1 MKEEIGEEGEDGWGI
16 MRENEAVISSWYF
29 LSHRAAG
36 NRRPS
41 LPPLPLSE
49 STEERER
56 NLVGRVGKD
65 LVQAGAGT
73 TNTNSE
79 SSKYK
84 IQSDKY
90 KTHEDKYKTQKD
102 KYKTQKGK

>member
-1 MKEEIGEEGEDGWGI
+1 MKEEIGEEGEDGRGI

-36 NRRPS
+36 NRRPRS
-41 LPPLPLSE
+41 LPLSE

-79 SSKYK
+79 SSNYK
-84 IQSDKY
+84 NINGQMQNTRGQIQNRKGQI
-90 KTHEDKYKTQKD
+90 KP
-102 KYKTQKGK
+102 QKGK

>member
-1 MKEEIGEEGEDGWGI
+1 

-36 NRRPS
+36 NRRPRS
-41 LPPLPLSE
+41 LPLSE

-79 SSKYK
+79 RSKYNIQMDKYNTQENKYK
-84 IQSDKY
+84 IQKNKY
-90 KTHEDKYKTQKD
+90 KA
-102 KYKTQKGK
+102 QKGK